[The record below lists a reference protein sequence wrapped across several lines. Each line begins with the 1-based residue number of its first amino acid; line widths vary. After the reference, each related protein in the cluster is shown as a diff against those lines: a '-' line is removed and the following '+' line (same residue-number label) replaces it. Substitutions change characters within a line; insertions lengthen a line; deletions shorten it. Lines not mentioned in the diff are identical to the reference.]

1 MCDMEQ
7 IYRLV
12 RAKRR
17 MLGLSQQELAALAGL
32 RREKVNRFESGME
45 DIFLS
50 DLARLLRVLGL
61 ELRAVEHG
69 QASSGVGM
77 AVERISDKQR
87 QLVPA
92 QLEEAAVLDG
102 SKIKVI
108 DWGRIPG

>member
-1 MCDMEQ
+1 
-7 IYRLV
+7 
-12 RAKRR
+12 

-50 DLARLLRVLGL
+50 DMARLLRVLGL
-61 ELRAVEHG
+61 ELRAAEYSP
-69 QASSGVGM
+69 SSSSDDMV
-77 AVERISDKQR
+77 VERISDRQR

-102 SKIKVI
+102 SRIKVI
-108 DWGRIPG
+108 DWGRVPG

>member
-1 MCDMEQ
+1 MEH
-7 IYRLV
+7 IHRLV

-17 MLGLSQQELAALAGL
+17 IMGVSQQELAALAGL

-61 ELRAVEHG
+61 ELSIAESG
-69 QASSGVGM
+69 PPSSSDEII
-77 AVERISDKQR
+77 VERISGKQR

-92 QLEEAAVLDG
+92 RLDEAAILDG

-108 DWGRIPG
+108 DWGRVPG

>member
-1 MCDMEQ
+1 MEH

-17 MLGLSQQELAALAGL
+17 LLGLSQRELAALAGL
-32 RREKVNRFESGME
+32 RREKLNRFESGMD

-61 ELRAVEHG
+61 ELSAAGRGPSSSTDDTAVEPI
-69 QASSGVGM
+69 SG
-77 AVERISDKQR
+77 KQP

-92 QLEEAAVLDG
+92 RLDEGAILDG
-102 SKIKVI
+102 SKIKVV
-108 DWGRIPG
+108 DWGRVPG

>member
-1 MCDMEQ
+1 
-7 IYRLV
+7 
-12 RAKRR
+12 

-61 ELRAVEHG
+61 ELRAAEYNPS
-69 QASSGVGM
+69 SSGDDVAVGPM
-77 AVERISDKQR
+77 SDRQR

-108 DWGRIPG
+108 DWGRVPG

>member
-1 MCDMEQ
+1 
-7 IYRLV
+7 
-12 RAKRR
+12 

-61 ELRAVEHG
+61 ELRAAENSP
-69 QASSGVGM
+69 SSSSVAI
-77 AVERISDKQR
+77 AVQHISGKPR
-87 QLVPA
+87 RLVPA
-92 QLEEAAVLDG
+92 QIEEGAILDG

-108 DWGRIPG
+108 DWGRVPG

>member
-1 MCDMEQ
+1 
-7 IYRLV
+7 
-12 RAKRR
+12 

-32 RREKVNRFESGME
+32 RREKVNRFEGGME

-61 ELRAVEHG
+61 ELRAAEYSPS
-69 QASSGVGM
+69 SSGNDMV
-77 AVERISDKQR
+77 VERISDRQR

-108 DWGRIPG
+108 DWGRVPG

>member
-1 MCDMEQ
+1 
-7 IYRLV
+7 
-12 RAKRR
+12 

-50 DLARLLRVLGL
+50 DLAQLLRVLGL
-61 ELRAVEHG
+61 ELSAAESG
-69 QASSGVGM
+69 PSSSRDDSVI
-77 AVERISDKQR
+77 ERISGKQP

-92 QLEEAAVLDG
+92 LLDEAAILDG

-108 DWGRIPG
+108 DWGRVPG